1 MVTNILSQLQEL
13 QRKSNNHLNPIVLS
27 AIQDHVKPR
36 ALVET
41 VLVANG
47 KFTIKP
53 VKGSSS
59 LTTTNNRQFK
69 RRVST
74 LTTGNEH
81 VISKLNQELLGGE
94 NYPVLTAALG
104 IATGA
109 ISGGAGLLFTM
120 ATTGLALA
128 NTTKRVLARPG
139 DEIWH
144 IEEIGKVG
152 NKAMYV
158 SAFFIVDPFRKQ
170 APNKGWLIHEERE
183 ELPLN

>member
-1 MVTNILSQLQEL
+1 MSSNILSQLPEL
-13 QRKSNNHLNPIVLS
+13 QRKSNKRLNPIVVS
-27 AIQDHVKPR
+27 SIQDHAKPR
-36 ALVET
+36 ALVEP

-47 KFTIKP
+47 KFAVKPIK
-53 VKGSSS
+53 GGSS
-59 LTTTNNRQFK
+59 LTTLNNRQSK
-69 RRVST
+69 RKVNT
-74 LTTGNEH
+74 LTIGNEH
-81 VISKLNQELLGGE
+81 VSSKLNHELLGGE
-94 NYPVLTAALG
+94 SYPVLTAALG
-104 IATGA
+104 IAGGA

-152 NKAMYV
+152 NKATYV

-183 ELPLN
+183 ELILS

>member
-1 MVTNILSQLQEL
+1 MSFNILSQLQEL
-13 QRKSNNHLNPIVLS
+13 QRKSNNHLNPVVVS
-27 AIQDHVKPR
+27 SIQDHAKPR

-41 VLVANG
+41 VLVSNG
-47 KFTIKP
+47 KFAVKPIK
-53 VKGSSS
+53 GASS
-59 LTTTNNRQFK
+59 LATPNNRQSK
-69 RRVST
+69 RKVST
-74 LTTGNEH
+74 LTVGNEH
-81 VISKLNQELLGGE
+81 VTSKLNLELLGGE
-94 NYPVLTAALG
+94 TYPVLTAALG
-104 IATGA
+104 IATGP
-109 ISGGAGLLFTM
+109 ISAGAGLLFTI

-152 NKAMYV
+152 NKATYV

-183 ELPLN
+183 ELFLN